1 MPAAKTALAKHI
13 PVGMQQVLVG
23 TLVRLRL
30 RAAWTIVS
38 RGAWADR
45 ILAWVTPQAIFA
57 VIALIAGPILCFLT
71 PPYQTADE
79 NAHFFRAYQVSEGGW
94 KGEVLSVWT
103 GGRLPAGVSTLR
115 DREEMNRL
123 SGKSQE
129 KTSLALIVSGLDEPW
144 GERIEVQFP
153 NSAIYPPTNYLPQAA
168 GIAVARALGGGPLV
182 SMYAGRLA
190 NLLAYIAVTWTAI
203 RLMPFAPMLL
213 AAVALLPMS
222 LFQAA
227 TLTADTPLNALSFLF
242 LALSLRAAAGQDG
255 RIDRK
260 PLAAR
265 IVSGVLLAAGKSVY
279 APLLAIGLV
288 RALADR
294 NERRR
299 AVLLVEA
306 VVIMAGLVA
315 TVAWYATNTEHM
327 ISVRSSIDVIDS
339 KAQFA
344 FVLGA
349 PLTYL
354 TIFFD
359 TIAQQTYIY
368 FLTTVGVLGWLDT
381 LLPIWVYDY
390 APWIL
395 ALALVT
401 RGRSDGAPP
410 WILRCGLPVLAF
422 GVVFAIF
429 LSLYLSWTPPYRT
442 MVEGVS
448 GRYFI
453 PLLTPVLLAAV
464 LPAIP
469 GRPVNA
475 LLRLACA
482 GGFSAMAYGTI
493 VAVFGRYYSA

>member
-1 MPAAKTALAKHI
+1 MA
-13 PVGMQQVLVG
+13 
-23 TLVRLRL
+23 
-30 RAAWTIVS
+30 
-38 RGAWADR
+38 RGSWADR
-45 ILAWVTPQAIFA
+45 LLDRVTPQAIFA
-57 VIALIAGPILCFLT
+57 VIALAAGLVLCFLT

-79 NAHFFRAYQVSEGGW
+79 NAHFYRSYQVSEGGW
-94 KGEVLSVWT
+94 KGEVVSVWT
-103 GGRLPAGVSTLR
+103 GGRLPAGVTRLL
-115 DREEMNRL
+115 DREEASRL
-123 SGKSQE
+123 IGKSQE
-129 KTSLALIVSGLDEPW
+129 KTSRELILRGLDEPW
-144 GERIEVQFP
+144 GERIDVTFP
-153 NSAIYPPTNYLPQAA
+153 NSAIYPPTNYFPQAA
-168 GIAVARALGGGPLV
+168 GIAAARALGGGPLV
-182 SMYAGRLA
+182 SMYAGRVT
-190 NLLAYIAVTWTAI
+190 NLLAYVAVTWAAI

-213 AAVALLPMS
+213 AAVALLPIS

-265 IVSGVLLAAGKSVY
+265 IVIGAMLAAGKSVY

-288 RALADR
+288 RALANR
-294 NERRR
+294 SERTR
-299 AVLLVEA
+299 AVLLAEA
-306 VVIMAGLVA
+306 AVILVGLAA

-327 ISVRSSIDVIDS
+327 ISVRSSIDEIDS
-339 KAQFA
+339 KAQLA

-359 TIAQQTYIY
+359 TIAQQTHIY

-381 LLPIWVYDY
+381 LLPPWVYDS

-410 WILRCGLPVLAF
+410 WILRFGLPVLAF

-442 MVEGVS
+442 VVEGVS

-469 GRPVNA
+469 GRPLNA

-482 GGFSAMAYGTI
+482 AGFTAMAYGTV
-493 VAVFGRYYSA
+493 VAVIGRYYGA